1 MRKSKDSIKVSD
13 FVINFLSKKGVKD
26 VFMLSGGGA
35 MHLIDSLGRHPKMNY
50 ICNHHEQAS
59 SMAAEAYW
67 RISGIPGVA
76 LVTTGPAGTNAIT
89 GVMCSWTDSIPMF
102 VLSGQAK
109 STALIADTGLR
120 QLGVHEADIT
130 KLVDSITKYA
140 VTVMDPSEIEYH
152 LEKAFFLCKSGR
164 PGPVWID
171 VPLDIQGVIIDPKKN
186 KKFNPVLEF
195 PDISPKPS
203 SGQISQLKKW
213 ILESKRPVFLVGYG
227 IKLASLEEDFRVFI
241 EKMNIPVAL
250 TKNAFDFIEDAHPL
264 LAGQVG
270 TYGQRSGNFAI
281 QNSDLLICLGTRLS
295 SPVTGYEA
303 DLFARQARVV
313 VVDIDKAELEHSL
326 IKIDLPIY
334 SDLPNF
340 FNEFNSQTEGTTWSV
355 YKEWRKKVSHW
366 REVFPNVTDFMRN
379 RTDYV
384 DPYYFYEVLSENIDA
399 STSLVWDQGA
409 TFYCSTVAFKV
420 KKGQKAFSNG
430 GFTPMG
436 YGLPAAIG
444 ACYANNLATTICV
457 NGDGGL
463 QLNVQELQTIRHN
476 NLPIKIFI
484 FNNEGYLSIKQ
495 TQQAYFDGFLV
506 GSDPSSGVS
515 CPDTI
520 KLSEGYGIPSRRI
533 HNASNIK
540 NDIIEIMK
548 TPGPMVIDLMID
560 PFQIIEPRVASKQLS
575 DGSMRSNPL
584 EDMSPLLDRDLLE
597 KEMIIPLVSNEE

>member
-171 VPLDIQGVIIDPKKN
+171 VPLDIQGAIIDPKKN

-213 ILESKRPVFLVGYG
+213 ILESKRPVF
-227 IKLASLEEDFRVFI
+227 
-241 EKMNIPVAL
+241 
-250 TKNAFDFIEDAHPL
+250 
-264 LAGQVG
+264 
-270 TYGQRSGNFAI
+270 
-281 QNSDLLICLGTRLS
+281 
-295 SPVTGYEA
+295 
-303 DLFARQARVV
+303 
-313 VVDIDKAELEHSL
+313 
-326 IKIDLPIY
+326 
-334 SDLPNF
+334 
-340 FNEFNSQTEGTTWSV
+340 
-355 YKEWRKKVSHW
+355 
-366 REVFPNVTDFMRN
+366 
-379 RTDYV
+379 
-384 DPYYFYEVLSENIDA
+384 
-399 STSLVWDQGA
+399 
-409 TFYCSTVAFKV
+409 
-420 KKGQKAFSNG
+420 FSWIWN
-430 GFTPMG
+430 
-436 YGLPAAIG
+436 
-444 ACYANNLATTICV
+444 
-457 NGDGGL
+457 
-463 QLNVQELQTIRHN
+463 
-476 NLPIKIFI
+476 
-484 FNNEGYLSIKQ
+484 
-495 TQQAYFDGFLV
+495 
-506 GSDPSSGVS
+506 
-515 CPDTI
+515 
-520 KLSEGYGIPSRRI
+520 
-533 HNASNIK
+533 
-540 NDIIEIMK
+540 
-548 TPGPMVIDLMID
+548 
-560 PFQIIEPRVASKQLS
+560 
-575 DGSMRSNPL
+575 
-584 EDMSPLLDRDLLE
+584 
-597 KEMIIPLVSNEE
+597 